1 MNPSQDSAL
10 PAATLDGAHHDPRFD
25 RPVFVLSPPRSGSTL
40 LFETLARARGVF
52 TIGGESH
59 QLIETVPGLGIA
71 EHGFDSNRLLASE
84 ATPPV
89 VAELRR
95 RFSDALRDR
104 EGRRPGAG
112 RVRMLEKTPKN
123 ALRIPFLAKVFPEAR
138 FVYLHRDPRQVLGS
152 MIDAWVSGRFRTYAP
167 LPGWHLPHWSLLL
180 VPGWRSLVGRPLAD
194 VVAFQWEVATRV
206 LLDDLEALPAE
217 RWTVARY
224 DALASA
230 PEAEVRR
237 LCGWLG
243 YDWDLP
249 LDRGL
254 PLSRYTVTRPDPD
267 KWRRHA
273 SAIEPRL
280 PALQPTIERAA
291 ALVERQLG

>member
-1 MNPSQDSAL
+1 MSEPTETIAGS
-10 PAATLDGAHHDPRFD
+10 PEDPRFD

-40 LFETLARARGVF
+40 LFETLLRAPGVY

-71 EHGFDSNRLLASE
+71 EHGFDSNRLRADE

-95 RFSDALRDR
+95 RFDAALRDR
-104 EGRRPGAG
+104 HGQAPGSG

-180 VPGWRSLVGRPLAD
+180 VPGWRRLVGRPLAD
-194 VVAFQWEVATRV
+194 VVAFQWEAATRL
-206 LLDDLEALPAE
+206 LLDDLEALPHG
-217 RWTVARY
+217 RWCVARY
-224 DALASA
+224 DALATTPA
-230 PEAEVRR
+230 TEVRR
-237 LCGWLG
+237 LCEWLG

-249 LDRGL
+249 LEGGL
-254 PLSRYTVTRPDPD
+254 PLSRYTVSRPDPD

-273 SAIEPRL
+273 AAIEPRL
-280 PALQPTIERAA
+280 PALQATIERAA
-291 ALVERQLG
+291 RVVAAR